1 MPATSMN
8 TALLPPYRES
18 GRELSRAGLYA
29 IGVHLAC
36 VLLLAVGLYSSP
48 PPPFEPVGEPIEAEL
63 ISLPT
68 QTKPPPPKPAARP
81 QPPRP
86 VTPPTAPP
94 KPETTPASRPE
105 DVTDLKPPAPPVVE
119 PDPLVAGPD
128 PAVERRRR
136 EEEQR
141 RQQLEQ
147 VRAERERLQEQQ
159 RKEEQRLAELRE
171 QQLQRELT
179 QREEAE
185 RARREA
191 AIAEEEAA
199 LRGTRLSD
207 DLRAQY
213 VTALAQQL
221 DIAWLRPM
229 DSPQDVQCN
238 VLVRQI
244 RGGEVIGRSIIEPCR
259 ADAVLRNS
267 MLTAVDRASPLP
279 YAGFESVFSAEII
292 VPMNTSGL

>member
-1 MPATSMN
+1 M
-8 TALLPPYRES
+8 TAAIRALEPPYRES
-18 GRELSRAGLYA
+18 PRELSRAGLYA

-36 VLLLAVGLYSSP
+36 VLMLAAGLYSAP

-68 QTKPPPPKPAARP
+68 QRQPAPPRP
-81 QPPRP
+81 QPRPAPPRP
-86 VTPPTAPP
+86 VTPPPAAP

-105 DVTDLKPPAPPVVE
+105 DVTDLKPPAPPVAE
-119 PDPLVAGPD
+119 PDPLATGPD

-136 EEEQR
+136 EEEER

-147 VRAERERLQEQQ
+147 IRAERERLQEEQ
-159 RKEEQRLAELRE
+159 RREEQQLAELRE

-179 QREEAE
+179 QREDAE

-191 AIAEEEAA
+191 QIAEEAAA
-199 LRGTRLSD
+199 LRGTRQSD

-213 VTALAQQL
+213 VTALAMQL
-221 DIAWLRPM
+221 DAAWLRPLN
-229 DSPQDVQCN
+229 SPEAVTCN
-238 VLVRQI
+238 VMIRQI

-259 ADAVLRNS
+259 ADPVLRNS

>member
-1 MPATSMN
+1 MSA
-8 TALLPPYRES
+8 ALPLIPPYRES

-29 IGVHLAC
+29 LGVHLAC
-36 VLLLAVGLYSSP
+36 VLLLALGLYSAP
-48 PPPFEPVGEPIEAEL
+48 PPPFELVGEPIEAEL
-63 ISLPT
+63 VSLPT
-68 QTKPPPPKPAARP
+68 QPPPATPRPQPRP

-86 VTPPTAPP
+86 VKPPPAVQ

-105 DVTDLKPPAPPVVE
+105 DVTDLKPPAPPVAE
-119 PDPLVAGPD
+119 PDPLVTGPD
-128 PAVERRRR
+128 PAIERRRR

-147 VRAERERLQEQQ
+147 IRAEQEQLREQQ
-159 RKEEQRLAELRE
+159 RREEQRIAQLRE
-171 QQLQRELT
+171 QQLQRELA
-179 QREEAE
+179 QREQAE

-191 AIAEEEAA
+191 QIAEEEAA
-199 LRGTRLSD
+199 LRGTRQTD

-213 VTALAQQL
+213 VTALALQL
-221 DIAWLRPM
+221 DAAWLRPLN
-229 DSPQDVQCN
+229 SPESISCN
-238 VLVRQI
+238 VMIRQI

-259 ADAVLRNS
+259 ADVVLRNS

>member
-1 MPATSMN
+1 MS
-8 TALLPPYRES
+8 TALPLEPPYRES
-18 GRELSRAGLYA
+18 VPELRRAGLYA

-36 VLLLAVGLYSSP
+36 VLLLAMGLYSAP
-48 PPPFEPVGEPIEAEL
+48 PPPFELVGEPIEAEL
-63 ISLPT
+63 IGLPM
-68 QTKPPPPKPAARP
+68 QREPAPPKPTPRP
-81 QPPRP
+81 QPPKP
-86 VTPPTAPP
+86 VTPPPSAP

-119 PDPLVAGPD
+119 PDPLQAGPD
-128 PAVERRRR
+128 PAIERRRR

-141 RQQLEQ
+141 RQQLEE

-159 RKEEQRLAELRE
+159 RKEEQRLAELQE
-171 QQLQRELT
+171 QQLQRELAA
-179 QREEAE
+179 REEAD

-191 AIAEEEAA
+191 QIAEESAA
-199 LRGTRLSD
+199 LRGTRQSD

-213 VTALAQQL
+213 VTALALQL
-221 DIAWLRPM
+221 DSAWLRPLN
-229 DSPQDVQCN
+229 SPEGISCN
-238 VLVRQI
+238 VMVRQI

-279 YAGFESVFSAEII
+279 YTGFEEVFSAEII

>member
-1 MPATSMN
+1 M
-8 TALLPPYRES
+8 TAVARTLEPPYRES
-18 GRELSRAGLYA
+18 PRELSRAGLYA

-36 VLLLAVGLYSSP
+36 VLLLAMGLYSAP

-63 ISLPT
+63 INLPT
-68 QTKPPPPKPAARP
+68 QVRPPPPKPAARP

-86 VTPPTAPP
+86 VTPPSTPA
-94 KPETTPASRPE
+94 KPEQTPASRPE

-119 PDPLVAGPD
+119 PNPLAAGPD

-141 RQQLEQ
+141 RQQLEEI
-147 VRAERERLQEQQ
+147 RAERERLREEQ
-159 RKEEQRLAELRE
+159 RKEEQRLAEARE
-171 QQLQRELT
+171 RQLQQELAE
-179 QREEAE
+179 REAE
-185 RARREA
+185 DRARREA
-191 AIAEEEAA
+191 QIAEEEAA
-199 LRGTRLSD
+199 LRGTRQSD

-221 DIAWLRPM
+221 DIAWLRPLN
-229 DSPQDVQCN
+229 SPEGVTCN
-238 VLVRQI
+238 VLIRQI